1 VQLVGDDVHVVR
13 GVQRLGGRVRYVPNA
28 VVVHELPLSRLHPM
42 WLLKRAWWQGRSDW
56 ILDASVLGERRYG
69 GAAVAV
75 DWYTREVRRRR
86 ADSRAGVKTRAVLFH
101 LACDTARTAGRLVG
115 ATRLART
122 QRRESPEPAGTVKRQ
137 AAGGNPGDEHDPTIR
152 E

>member
-1 VQLVGDDVHVVR
+1 
-13 GVQRLGGRVRYVPNA
+13 
-28 VVVHELPLSRLHPM
+28 
-42 WLLKRAWWQGRSDW
+42 
-56 ILDASVLGERRYG
+56 
-69 GAAVAV
+69 
-75 DWYTREVRRRR
+75 
-86 ADSRAGVKTRAVLFH
+86 VLFH